1 MRNTNDNINNNLQY
15 SLANLDLTGPEPV
28 RTSESLDSTEKP
40 KMHEIY
46 VLGKHIQIAIFF
58 SC

>member
-28 RTSESLDSTEKP
+28 QTSESPDSTEKP
-40 KMHEIY
+40 KMKE
-46 VLGKHIQIAIFF
+46 FMF
-58 SC
+58 